1 MRRTIL
7 FFPSFLFVPSLLSI
21 SSVLAALCLAVLSF
35 CPAANCA
42 SEPKPIYFDY
52 QEFAAIKA
60 LAPEME
66 DARLC
71 GLNKVCMRLWR
82 DGEMSVPEH
91 GMVVRE
97 DLDSDGAT
105 DVAVMLEKDKP
116 KVEEGLDYFII
127 MANRSSA
134 GWKLLGLKQIE
145 DARSIVG
152 AAWDAEKKGVAVDA
166 GERHLV
172 SESTVT
178 MEEGRLIGG
187 LRHHSGNV
195 EIIYTYVTWNPR
207 TKKFELRKT
216 RG

>member
-1 MRRTIL
+1 MLKIS
-7 FFPSFLFVPSLLSI
+7 FF
-21 SSVLAALCLAVLSF
+21 ALCLTLIALCPVSLS
-35 CPAANCA
+35 AA
-42 SEPKPIYFDY
+42 EPKPIYLDY

-66 DARLC
+66 GARLC

-97 DLDSDGAT
+97 DLDGDGAG

-116 KVEEGLDYFII
+116 KEEEGLDYFII
-127 MANRSSA
+127 MANRSSL

-145 DARSIVG
+145 DARSIVC
-152 AAWDAEKKGVAVDA
+152 AAWDPDKKSVAVDA

-178 MEEGRLIGG
+178 MEDGRLIGG
-187 LRHHSGNV
+187 LRQHSGNV
-195 EIIYTYVTWNPR
+195 EIVYTYVTFNPK
-207 TKKFELRKT
+207 TKKFDIHKS